1 MKTNYAVISL
11 DEFAW
16 AFIKIVNDEILI
28 HRYINIL
35 KLYIDSNC
43 FFLRVTAAL
52 PHWSIAVLPSTDRES
67 QMVQGCSFDTVQWFA
82 SCVQSESNGGLL
94 TKDYVVTFFA
104 MTDMIRWPKRG
115 TSLGSWDAAVWSRNA
130 KKCIR
135 EQCDPVRNFKG
146 LSDPQTEFW
155 RVRGKIMIV
164 RVHRT

>member
-1 MKTNYAVISL
+1 MEYSFTDTSIYWNYISTRT
-11 DEFAW
+11 A
-16 AFIKIVNDEILI
+16 
-28 HRYINIL
+28 
-35 KLYIDSNC
+35 

-52 PHWSIAVLPSTDRES
+52 PHWGIAVLPSTGRES
-67 QMVQGCSFDTVQWFA
+67 QMVQGCCFDIVQWFA

-115 TSLGSWDAAVWSRNA
+115 TSLDSWDAAVWSRNA

-146 LSDPQTEFW
+146 ISDPQTKFW
-155 RVRGKIMIV
+155 RVRGKKCSTTTRFMIV
-164 RVHRT
+164 IVHRT